1 MIVPPLIFVAQIVL
15 VFALTAVA
23 AGLYL
28 GLPDRSA
35 RDRWCARLRPQLERQ
50 RDLGSSLGLGLR
62 TWLLL
67 RALCLAAGLALGAL
81 TGVPTLAV
89 AGGAL
94 GLLGL
99 PWLLAG
105 RAAQRRLAMER
116 ALAGLA
122 LELRSLMQ
130 QSNLALDRALR
141 EAARAP
147 GPELRQVLAP
157 LAGDGPVAPA
167 LVEVARRARSPL
179 ADLLVTCLLI
189 ARTRD
194 PGALVGLIDDV
205 LRPVL
210 ELSVEIQQE
219 NHTTVAQQRAAA
231 IAIGIIMAVM
241 LVAVTR
247 VPSMQAFYASL
258 PGQAVALAVLGMYL
272 GLVWMIGRVARPLR
286 WTAWDAEAVR
296 REMEALVG

>member
-15 VFALTAVA
+15 VFALA
-23 AGLYL
+23 AIAAALYL
-28 GLPDRSA
+28 GPLDRDA
-35 RDRWCARLRPQLERQ
+35 RERWRARLRRHLERQ
-50 RDLGSSLGLGLR
+50 RDLGLSLGLGLR

-67 RALCLAAGLALGAL
+67 RALCLVAGFALGAL
-81 TGVPTLAV
+81 TGVPTLAI

-105 RAAQRRLAMER
+105 RAARRRLAMER

-141 EAARAP
+141 ETARAP
-147 GPELRQVLAP
+147 VPELRHVLAP
-157 LAGDGPVAPA
+157 LAGDGPVAPG

-194 PGALVGLIDDV
+194 PGSLVGLIDDV

-219 NHTTVAQQRAAA
+219 NHATVAQQRAAA
-231 IAIGIIMAVM
+231 IAIGVIMAVM

-247 VPSMQAFYASL
+247 VPSMQAFYVSP

-286 WTAWDAEAVR
+286 WTGWDVEAIR
-296 REMEALVG
+296 REMEALVA